1 VGRTRTCGIAA
12 GLLLMA
18 VGGAAVGL
26 SVADSPA
33 SQVSRQALVDHQ
45 RAVRLAGPRQP
56 GGRADAVAVSA
67 VPWHPTVPGQVA
79 TVSIPALD
87 VVAPVVPEKP
97 VDGGLA
103 IPSDVH
109 HVGWDSD
116 SPAAGGQGVSLLV
129 GHVNWVGQGEGA
141 LGQIGQLVPGDQVVV
156 NWRGTQSVW
165 TVSSPPRLS
174 PNTVV
179 HRSLFSDSGPATLV
193 LVTCGGPFTETTHGG
208 SYADNVI
215 VTATPA

>member
-1 VGRTRTCGIAA
+1 VGRARIAGIAA
-12 GLLLMA
+12 GLSLLV

-33 SQVSRQALVDHQ
+33 SQLSRQALLDHQ

-56 GGRADAVAVSA
+56 DGRTDAVAISA

-79 TVSIPALD
+79 SVSIPALD

-97 VDGGLA
+97 VDGVLT
-103 IPSDVH
+103 IPADVH
-109 HVGWDSD
+109 HVGWDRD
-116 SPAAGGQGVSLLV
+116 SPPAGGDGVSLLA

-156 NWRGTQSVW
+156 NWSGSQSVW

-193 LVTCGGPFTETTHGG
+193 LVTCGGPFTETAHGG